1 VPYEFVYTGFSKTRI
16 MYWRCLLYLPVGLV
30 LMIGIKMKKIIILMM
45 CGALLSWNASAMEVA
60 GVKLADSVNV
70 NNQNLVLNG
79 AGLRTKFFFKV
90 YVAALYLPVKLT
102 SESAVIADEN
112 PQRVTLYMLRDLGK
126 NRFLNA
132 FIEAIDANQTP
143 AELIQLKDPI
153 KQMTDIF
160 NLVGDVSSGDIIT
173 LDYFPSSGTRISVNG
188 VTYDMIPGGMF
199 HRALLKIWLG
209 SKPVQANL
217 KAALLGG
224 K

>member
-1 VPYEFVYTGFSKTRI
+1 
-16 MYWRCLLYLPVGLV
+16 M
-30 LMIGIKMKKIIILMM
+30 
-45 CGALLSWNASAMEVA
+45 SWNANAMEVA
-60 GVKLADSVNV
+60 GVKLANSVIV
-70 NNQNLVLNG
+70 GNQDLVLNG
-79 AGLRTKFFFKV
+79 AGLRTKFFFNV

-112 PQRVTLYMLRDLGK
+112 PQRIALHMLRDLSGK
-126 NRFLNA
+126 RFLNA
-132 FIEAIDANQTP
+132 FTEAIDANQTP
-143 AELIQLKDPI
+143 AELVQLKDSI
-153 KQMTDIF
+153 RQMTDIF

-173 LDYFPSSGTRISVNG
+173 LDYLPGSGTQIRVNG

-209 SKPVQANL
+209 PHPVQSDL